1 MQRAGNASEGAGLR
15 WLRLVRDQRRIR
27 REVPGGRVAPEL
39 DEADLEVCSI
49 LQIQMKN
56 FDLRETLTVRILMMN
71 LELGPPN
78 TANFVDLKK
87 CQEVSLFHQ
96 SWCRYSRER
105 AQRSVQ

>member
-1 MQRAGNASEGAGLR
+1 MQRAGNAREGAGLR

-78 TANFVDLKK
+78 TANFVDLEK
-87 CQEVSLFHQ
+87 CQGVSPFHR

-105 AQRSVQ
+105 AQRSV